1 MISHFN
7 LGLLYLDGASGLQ
20 AKPKQDWRLSIT
32 PHPGMEKRTKSK
44 LTQWLEVLQQE
55 SWQLE
60 LLVSGFA
67 IFLLIGT
74 YEPLLDLG
82 RKARL
87 LASES
92 RTYAALL
99 VPYGILMAVWFALV
113 FNLIIHVLFRGLW
126 ISTIGLRYVSDDID
140 FDYFRFSPPFDKF
153 LRRRIPSFDSYIERL
168 EKICSIIFA
177 FTFLII
183 FIILSLGFFLSVMAS
198 INLILGHYGIEDNT
212 VTNIINLTIFVTCFL
227 YFLDFV
233 TLGNLKRVKWFSK
246 FYYPIYRFY
255 GVVTL
260 AFLYRSMYYN
270 LIDNKFGRWVGA
282 LIVPYIVLA
291 MILASINFVT
301 HTYYPSRPGKTLL
314 STLEYD
320 DIRGEKARTNAA
332 SIPSKYVDNGYL
344 EVFLPYNPASD
355 DKSIEALCPGLTPA
369 KNTGVKIQGIVTF
382 NSINNRNSDADSLL
396 QCMSSMHRLYV
407 NDSLFPDPT
416 YHFYD
421 HPTRD
426 NVGLI
431 SILDV
436 NYLER
441 GKHQFRMETYLP
453 SRVDRRDT
461 MLYVESAF
469 IPFWKE

>member
-1 MISHFN
+1 
-7 LGLLYLDGASGLQ
+7 
-20 AKPKQDWRLSIT
+20 
-32 PHPGMEKRTKSK
+32 MEKRSKSK

-92 RTYAALL
+92 STYAALL
-99 VPYGILMAVWFALV
+99 IPYGILMAVWFALV

-140 FDYFRFSPPFDKF
+140 FDYFGFSPPFDKF
-153 LRRRIPSFDSYIERL
+153 LRRRIPSFDAYIERL

-183 FIILSLGFFLSVMAS
+183 FIILSLGFFMSVTAVFNIVLDYFGVGS
-198 INLILGHYGIEDNT
+198 GT
-212 VTNIINLTIFVTCFL
+212 VSNIINLIIFVTCFL
-227 YFLDFV
+227 YFLDFL

-255 GVVTL
+255 GFVTL

-314 STLEYD
+314 STVKYD
-320 DIRGEKARTNAA
+320 DTRSETARTNAA
-332 SIPSKYVDNGYL
+332 SIPSKYLDNGYL
-344 EVFLPYNPASD
+344 EVFLPYNPGSD
-355 DKSIEALCPGLTPA
+355 DKSIESLCPGLTPA
-369 KNTGVKIQGIVTF
+369 KNTGVKIQGIVNF
-382 NSINNRNSDADSLL
+382 NNINNRNSDVDSLL
-396 QCMSSMHRLYV
+396 MCMSSMHRLYV
-407 NDSLFPDPT
+407 NDSLFSDPT
-416 YHFYD
+416 FHFYN

-431 SILDV
+431 TILDV

-441 GKHQFRMETYLP
+441 GKHQFHMETYLQ

-461 MLYVESAF
+461 MLYVESAV